1 MIQEPDIHVGIMAD
15 TVIAV
20 TFNGDYLCNGDTCTG
35 AQRFFLTDE
44 SITWNGNHYGTL
56 LFTPRDERNN
66 SFTLHDVTIGIGF
79 HWQQRE
85 PQQFRGALQLIIEG
99 SRIRVINHV
108 KAEEYLRSVISSE
121 MRATSSAALLKAHA
135 IISRSW
141 LLAQIAKRAALE
153 ADTTPY
159 RSLHETSGEIIRWY
173 DREEHDRYD
182 VCADDHCQRYQGIT
196 RATTAA
202 VDAAIDETYGTVL
215 YYNDKIAD
223 ARFSKCCGGVTE
235 LFENCWEDVP
245 HPYLAAVGDNP
256 EGSITDLRNEEAA
269 TRHILSQPDAFC
281 NTHDRAV
288 LSQVLNDYDLST
300 THFYRWKVS
309 YRQEELTELVGR
321 RSGIDFGTILDLQPI
336 ERGPSGRIVR
346 LRIVGSRRSV
356 VVGKE
361 LEIRRWLSESHLYSS
376 AFVVEKCE
384 SDNGILFTLHGAGWG
399 HGVGLCQIGAAV
411 MSEQGYRHDEILA
424 HYYPGTILTQLYT
437 PRK

>member
-15 TVIAV
+15 KVIAV
-20 TFNGDYLCNGDTCTG
+20 VFNGTYRLHENTYTG
-35 AQRFFLTDE
+35 TQ
-44 SITWNGNHYGTL
+44 
-56 LFTPRDERNN
+56 LFTLSDKEIEWNKKRYDSLFFIPCNERDD
-66 SFTLHDVTIGIGF
+66 SFTLQNVTIGIGF
-79 HWQQRE
+79 HWQQCE

-99 SRIRVINHV
+99 DRIRVINHV

-121 MRATSSAALLKAHA
+121 MRATSSAALLQAHA

-141 LLAQIAKRAALE
+141 LLAQIAKRATLE

-159 RSLHETSGEIIRWY
+159 LSCHESTDEIIRWY
-173 DREEHDRYD
+173 DREEHDYYD

-202 VDAAIDETYGTVL
+202 VDAAIDSTYGTVL
-215 YYNDKIAD
+215 CYNGKIAD

-245 HPYLAAVGDNP
+245 HPYLTAIGDNASGIIPDLHDEAAVAHFVM
-256 EGSITDLRNEEAA
+256 T
-269 TRHILSQPDAFC
+269 QPDAFC
-281 NTHDRAV
+281 NTHDRAI

-309 YRQEELTELVGR
+309 YRQKELTELIR
-321 RSGIDFGTILDLQPI
+321 RRAGIDFGTILDLQPL
-336 ERGPSGRIVR
+336 ERGSSGRIVR
-346 LRIVGSRRSV
+346 LRIVGSHRSL

-376 AFVVEKCE
+376 AFIVEKSECDGE
-384 SDNGILFTLHGAGWG
+384 IRFTLHGAGWG

-411 MSEQGYRHDEILA
+411 MSERGYRYDEILA
-424 HYYPGTILTQLYT
+424 HYYPGTTLTQLYT
-437 PRK
+437 QQ

>member
-1 MIQEPDIHVGIMAD
+1 MIQEPHIHVGIMAD
-15 TVIAV
+15 GAIAV
-20 TFNGDYLCNGDTCTG
+20 TFNGIYRHQGNACTG
-35 AQRFFLTDE
+35 IQRFVLSDKGIE
-44 SITWNGNHYGTL
+44 WNGKRYDSL
-56 LFTPRDERNN
+56 FFTPSNERND

-99 SRIRVINHV
+99 DRIRAINHV

-121 MRATSSAALLKAHA
+121 MRATSSASLLQAHA

-141 LLAQIAKRAALE
+141 LLAQIAKRATLE

-159 RSLHETSGEIIRWY
+159 RSCHETDDEIIRWY

-196 RATTAA
+196 RASTTA
-202 VDAAIDETYGTVL
+202 VDAAIDTTYGTVL
-215 YYNDKIAD
+215 YYNGKIAD

-245 HPYLAAVGDNP
+245 HPYLTALGDNANGDTP
-256 EGSITDLRNEEAA
+256 DLHDEAA
-269 TRHILSQPDAFC
+269 ARHYIMTQPDAFC
-281 NTHDRAV
+281 NTRDQAV

-300 THFYRWKVS
+300 THFYRWEVS
-309 YRQEELTELVGR
+309 YRQKELTELVGR
-321 RSGIDFGTILDLQPI
+321 RSGIDFGTILDLQPL
-336 ERGPSGRIVR
+336 ERGTSGRIVR
-346 LRIVGSRRSV
+346 LRIVGNRRSV

-376 AFVVEKCE
+376 AFIVEKSEENDETC
-384 SDNGILFTLHGAGWG
+384 FTLHGAGWG

-411 MSEQGYRHDEILA
+411 MSERGYRYDEILA
-424 HYYPGTILTQLYT
+424 HYYPGTTLTQLYT
-437 PRK
+437 PEK